1 MNGVVSSLLSTKLN
15 GALHHGVLP
24 HENHRVATQT
34 FPYAL
39 ELRRANVF
47 GGHDQNLGI
56 LAQKTPE
63 LLVVQGFLLGPR
75 GFHGHF
81 FNGWQ
86 REKKKK
92 KKLNRRKGFCGFSSL
107 LPEMAAKPQGLKRTM
122 SVQYDRPFCMQYL
135 YSIGTCNNW
144 VWPLLNYQPKFKK
157 KISHMTII
165 LFY

>member
-92 KKLNRRKGFCGFSSL
+92 TQQEKRVLRVFFSFARNGSKTL
-107 LPEMAAKPQGLKRTM
+107 G
-122 SVQYDRPFCMQYL
+122 
-135 YSIGTCNNW
+135 
-144 VWPLLNYQPKFKK
+144 FKK
-157 KISHMTII
+157 DDVSTVRQAFLHAISIQYRN
-165 LFY
+165 L